1 MKKENIEL
9 TKEQALLLKARAKK
23 PFNAKRFIIRAIESF
38 FVILGVAIILF
49 PIFWIVVR
57 SFAPNDYVPIQEW
70 SFFPKNPTAENFIAV
85 LTKPLK
91 GGYNLVN
98 SLFWTLIVSVASVVL
113 GLIIMMT
120 AAFAFARLEFRGKG
134 VLWWYTIITM
144 FVPGI
149 AVNLTSVY
157 LVDLIGLKD
166 TVWVL
171 ILPGLAGGYGIFFFR
186 QFFLG
191 PTPTAITSP
200 KRLVTAMIIS
210 MISSP
215 SLAI

>member
-91 GGYNLVN
+91 GCFCFL
-98 SLFWTLIVSVASVVL
+98 
-113 GLIIMMT
+113 
-120 AAFAFARLEFRGKG
+120 G
-134 VLWWYTIITM
+134 VLAYRRERM
-144 FVPGI
+144 
-149 AVNLTSVY
+149 
-157 LVDLIGLKD
+157 VDCIPRNN
-166 TVWVL
+166 
-171 ILPGLAGGYGIFFFR
+171 IERPSR
-186 QFFLG
+186 Q
-191 PTPTAITSP
+191 
-200 KRLVTAMIIS
+200 
-210 MISSP
+210 
-215 SLAI
+215 